1 MRINLDLKK
10 LGEQR
15 GSRLIFQSA
24 RTAMLHWEFL
34 QLRARGGDRGRYYL
48 LYEEE
53 RKIFAKNIFSV
64 GRICYHSDFFI
75 S

>member
-1 MRINLDLKK
+1 MT
-10 LGEQR
+10 EER
-15 GSRLIFQSA
+15 GGYIYCPQQGFGLQP
-24 RTAMLHWEFL
+24 RT
-34 QLRARGGDRGRYYL
+34 RGGDRGRYYL

-64 GRICYHSDFFI
+64 RRICHHSDFFI